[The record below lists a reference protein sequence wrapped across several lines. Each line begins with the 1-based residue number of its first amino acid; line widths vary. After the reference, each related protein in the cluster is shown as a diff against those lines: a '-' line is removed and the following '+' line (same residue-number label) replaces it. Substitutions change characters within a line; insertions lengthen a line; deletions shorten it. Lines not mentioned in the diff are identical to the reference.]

1 MTQEQ
6 EAEPQEEAPEP
17 AEPEAEEDNVSRPPL
32 VLPHIPDFTYRR
44 D

>member
-1 MTQEQ
+1 MSE
-6 EAEPQEEAPEP
+6 
-17 AEPEAEEDNVSRPPL
+17 EPEAEPPKEQEPEPAPQPEEPSRPPL

>member
-1 MTQEQ
+1 MSQEP
-6 EAEPQEEAPEP
+6 EAEPQPEAPEP
-17 AEPEAEEDNVSRPPL
+17 AEPAAEEETAARPPL